1 MRAMIAGQSIS
12 SNMMSLKNKIKN
24 GVMSSKKFDGI
35 FGFLNTFFLL
45 FIAKIAQMRSKDAAK
60 TAKRCPVLI
69 KKSAKMDA
77 SALEVYSTYT
87 PSADESIFA
96 AVP

>member
-24 GVMSSKKFDGI
+24 GVMYQKKFDGI
-35 FGFLNTFFLL
+35 FEFLKTFFLL
-45 FIAKIAQMRSKDAAK
+45 FVAKIAQMRSKDAAK
-60 TAKRCPVLI
+60 MAKRCPVLI
-69 KKSAKMDA
+69 KKSAKMD
-77 SALEVYSTYT
+77 SSTLEVYSTYT
-87 PSADESIFA
+87 PSVDESIFA